1 MIPARTGIPLLA
13 VLALLALSWIGTAS
27 AADLEIKKFRHP
39 ATAVVNEPPRS
50 FIAAGRAPMS
60 RQFVR
65 LALRDDMRMGLILGV
80 GY

>member
-1 MIPARTGIPLLA
+1 MIPARTGIPLVA

-27 AADLEIKKFRHP
+27 AADLEIKKFRP
-39 ATAVVNEPPRS
+39 ATAVVNEPPGS
-50 FIAAGRAPMS
+50 FIAARRVPMS

-65 LALRDDMRMGLILGV
+65 LALRDDVRTALVLGV

>member
-1 MIPARTGIPLLA
+1 MIPARTGIPLVA
-13 VLALLALSWIGTAS
+13 VSALLALSWIGTAS
-27 AADLEIKKFRHP
+27 AADLEIKKFRP
-39 ATAVVNEPPRS
+39 ATVAVNEPPRS
-50 FIAAGRAPMS
+50 FIAARRVPMS